1 MFVSTAD
8 LYNVAAY
15 EQRPANWEIPVDP
28 GAAIP
33 AAAGGS
39 SGQERQESALHQ
51 ATGKSFYKLIFYSNL
66 EWGGAGVCLVVGMDE
81 LPCCGSGFIETG
93 SSILCES
100 GY

>member
-15 EQRPANWEIPVDP
+15 EQRPANWEILVDP

-33 AAAGGS
+33 PAAGGS

-51 ATGKSFYKLIFYSNL
+51 ATGKSFYNIIFYRRFGVGR
-66 EWGGAGVCLVVGMDE
+66 GGGVFS
-81 LPCCGSGFIETG
+81 CG
-93 SSILCES
+93 
-100 GY
+100 YR